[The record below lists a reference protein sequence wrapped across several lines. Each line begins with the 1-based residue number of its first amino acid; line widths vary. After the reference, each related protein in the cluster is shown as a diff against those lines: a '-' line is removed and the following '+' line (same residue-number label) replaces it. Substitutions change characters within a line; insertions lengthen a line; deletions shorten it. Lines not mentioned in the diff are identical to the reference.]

1 MLELRTEDEDGEHAA
16 DPPTSGPTGPGAD
29 RHPAQPVA
37 AAVALAVAIA
47 ESAAEIADTRPIPSW
62 RASAYL
68 YAAADQAWGS
78 DGPGGPAGW
87 RTDRTGSGGEFRFA
101 VLLAEA
107 ATARFISGDG
117 YLSNRQ
123 LATDLTAPP
132 GSPPAPSSPSAAP
145 PPSPP
150 EPGSCGQRGDP
161 FRSGRA
167 PRTLEGPAGSAR
179 YWGQ

>member
-1 MLELRTEDEDGEHAA
+1 MRRTHPPP
-16 DPPTSGPTGPGAD
+16 DPPARAPIATLPSPL
-29 RHPAQPVA
+29 QPLW
-37 AAVALAVAIA
+37 ALAVAIA

-78 DGPGGPAGW
+78 DGPAGPAGW

-123 LATDLTAPP
+123 LATDLRHGAAWLAAGALLPQR
-132 GSPPAPSSPSAAP
+132 SPISQPS
-145 PPSPP
+145 
-150 EPGSCGQRGDP
+150 
-161 FRSGRA
+161 
-167 PRTLEGPAGSAR
+167 
-179 YWGQ
+179 

>member
-1 MLELRTEDEDGEHAA
+1 MRRTHPPA
-16 DPPTSGPTGPGAD
+16 DPPARAPIAALPGPL
-29 RHPAQPVA
+29 QPLW
-37 AAVALAVAIA
+37 ALAVAIA

-87 RTDRTGSGGEFRFA
+87 RADRTGSGGEFRFA
-101 VLLAEA
+101 VLVAEA

-123 LATDLTAPP
+123 LAADLRH
-132 GSPPAPSSPSAAP
+132 GAAWLASGALLP
-145 PPSPP
+145 
-150 EPGSCGQRGDP
+150 QRGP
-161 FRSGRA
+161 TTQPTQPS
-167 PRTLEGPAGSAR
+167 
-179 YWGQ
+179 

>member
-1 MLELRTEDEDGEHAA
+1 MATL
-16 DPPTSGPTGPGAD
+16 
-29 RHPAQPVA
+29 PAQLQPLW
-37 AAVALAVAIA
+37 ALAVAIA
-47 ESAAEIADTRPIPSW
+47 ESAAEIAATRPIPSW

-107 ATARFISGDG
+107 ATARFVSGDG

-123 LATDLTAPP
+123 LATDLRH
-132 GSPPAPSSPSAAP
+132 GAAWLAT
-145 PPSPP
+145 
-150 EPGSCGQRGDP
+150 GALLAQRG
-161 FRSGRA
+161 S
-167 PRTLEGPAGSAR
+167 
-179 YWGQ
+179 

>member
-1 MLELRTEDEDGEHAA
+1 MRRTH
-16 DPPTSGPTGPGAD
+16 PPPDA
-29 RHPAQPVA
+29 PAPAPAPA
-37 AAVALAVAIA
+37 AAVPDPLRQLWALAVAIA
-47 ESAAEIADTRPIPSW
+47 ESAAEIAATRPIPSW

-107 ATARFISGDG
+107 ATARFVAGDG

-123 LATDLTAPP
+123 LAADLRHGAAWLATGALLAPP
-132 GSPPAPSSPSAAP
+132 
-145 PPSPP
+145 
-150 EPGSCGQRGDP
+150 
-161 FRSGRA
+161 
-167 PRTLEGPAGSAR
+167 
-179 YWGQ
+179 